1 MNLKTFFHS
10 NTLGSLLGNIGLAI
24 GIILLFGIAYFYV
37 YLPNATNH
45 GDEIAVPDL
54 KGKSITQI
62 DSVLSPL
69 LLRYEVGD
77 SSYSADYLP
86 LTVLNQFPKPGHRVK
101 ENRKIIVTI
110 NRSSTPTLPIP
121 DLVDRSWDDA
131 EEILKSIELKRG
143 KKLLKRY
150 PFKNL
155 VLEMR
160 MNGKVLTP
168 GARVSKGSVIDLVVG
183 DGAGPRDFVINNFV
197 GLPYQNVLLR
207 LGNLSLHIGTVQ
219 IPEGVDTTGIV
230 SYVLKQLPAAG
241 DSVSIGDPI
250 DLWIG
255 PKGYELKEEEN
266 EDARNPE

>member
-1 MNLKTFFHS
+1 MKLKSFFQG
-10 NTLGSLLGNIGLAI
+10 NTLGSVLSHLGLAL
-24 GIILLFGIAYFYV
+24 GIILLFGIAYFYI
-37 YLPNATNH
+37 YLPSSTNH
-45 GDEIAVPDL
+45 GDELNVPDL
-54 KGKSITQI
+54 TGLGISQI
-62 DSVLSPL
+62 DGILNPMM
-69 LLRYEVGD
+69 LRYEVGD
-77 SSYSADYLP
+77 SSYSSNYPP
-86 LTVLNQFPKPGHRVK
+86 LTVLNQYPKPGQKVK

-150 PFKNL
+150 PFDDL

-160 MNGKVLTP
+160 MNGRVLTP
-168 GARVSKGSVIDLVVG
+168 GDRVSKGSVIDLVVG

-207 LGNLSLHIGTVQ
+207 LGNLSLHIGSIQ
-219 IPEGVDTTGIV
+219 IPEGVDTTGII
-230 SYVLKQLPAAG
+230 SYVLKQSPTGG

-255 PKGYELKEEEN
+255 PRGYELKEKEN
-266 EDARNPE
+266 EDERNPE

>member
-1 MNLKTFFHS
+1 MKLKSFFKG
-10 NTLGSLLGNIGLAI
+10 NTLGALLTNVALAI
-24 GIILLFGIAYFYV
+24 GIILLSGVGYFYI
-37 YLPNATNH
+37 YLPSSTNH
-45 GDEIAVPDL
+45 ADELDVPDL
-54 KGKSITQI
+54 TGMSISQI
-62 DSVLSPL
+62 DGVLNRMM
-69 LLRYEVGD
+69 LRFEVGD
-77 SSYSADYLP
+77 SSYSAVYPP
-86 LTVLNQFPKPGHRVK
+86 LTVLNQFPKPGHKVK

-131 EEILKSIELKRG
+131 EEILKSIELRRG

-168 GARVSKGSVIDLVVG
+168 GARVSKGSVIDLMVG

-207 LGNLSLHIGTVQ
+207 LGNLSLHIGIVQ

-230 SYVLKQLPAAG
+230 SYVLKQSPTGG

-255 PKGYELKEEEN
+255 PRGYELKEEEN
-266 EDARNPE
+266 EDERNPE